1 MHNMFQ
7 LRKRRLTSC
16 ILLLLILTGCGSG
29 DEKDAAEDESSAA
42 ESILLE
48 PEDNTASSA
57 EPDAKPD
64 ETDTRDPLTLAD
76 AVGFLSLMH
85 PSDLGLSGTSM
96 TDYHVYPEEGSV
108 LVDGLSCVKLGVYE
122 LMPHAGTNQIA
133 GIYLLARDLTALYR
147 LDTNTNTVTML
158 QSDLLPTGTPA
169 EDTDASADGKDPEK

>member
-16 ILLLLILTGCGSG
+16 ILLLLILTGCGGG
-29 DEKDAAEDESSAA
+29 DEKDAAEDESSAT

-48 PEDNTASSA
+48 PEDSAASSA
-57 EPDAKPD
+57 EPDAKPA
-64 ETDTRDPLTLAD
+64 DTRDPLTLAD

-158 QSDLLPTGTPA
+158 QSDLLPTDTPA
-169 EDTDASADGKDPEK
+169 EETDASTDGKDPEK